1 MTQPTPPSFRH
12 LSCTAALLLP
22 ALALPI
28 GGASAQDFPSK
39 PVRLVVTFTP
49 GGGADTT
56 ARVFGER
63 LSELWKQPVLVD
75 NRAGAGGSIGAEVVY
90 RAPADGYTLLLGT
103 NTHIIN
109 QVVYTKLPF
118 DFTKDFTSIAVV
130 TSGPMVIAV
139 NPAKV
144 SALNVR
150 DFTSMLVKAPGKF
163 SYASCNVASPH
174 HFGMEMYKFAMKI
187 DAMHIPHRG
196 CAPAVADAVAGQV
209 DIVVAT
215 LPPAVPFFATSRLRP
230 IGLLSAQR
238 SPSAPDIPTVRESGI
253 PELKDFSLESY
264 YGFMAPPKT
273 PAAVAGKI
281 EADVLKVAAVPEL
294 RTKLSGAGMDMMIL
308 NAAAMTKLIRS
319 DYEKYLKAGKAANI
333 KPE

>member
-1 MTQPTPPSFRH
+1 MTQPTLPSFRS
-12 LSCTAALLLP
+12 LSRSAALLLP
-22 ALALPI
+22 ALVLPI
-28 GGASAQDFPSK
+28 GGAFAQEFPSK
-39 PVRLVVTFTP
+39 PVRLIVTFTP

-56 ARVFGER
+56 GRVFGER
-63 LSELWKQPVLVD
+63 LSDLWKQPVLID
-75 NRAGAGGSIGAEVVY
+75 NRAGAGGSIGAEIVY
-90 RAPADGYTLLLGT
+90 RAPADGYTLLLAT

-139 NPAKV
+139 NPSKV
-144 SALNVR
+144 SAQNVR
-150 DFTSMLVKAPGKF
+150 DFTSMMVKAPGKF

-215 LPPAVPFFATSRLRP
+215 LPPAVPFFASGRLRP

-273 PAAVAGKI
+273 PPAVAGRI
-281 EADVLKVAAVPEL
+281 EADVLKVAAAPEL
-294 RTKLSGAGMDMMIL
+294 RSKLSGAGMDMMVL

-319 DYEKYLKAGKAANI
+319 DFEKYLKAGKAANI

>member
-1 MTQPTPPSFRH
+1 MIQPTLPSFRH
-12 LSCTAALLLP
+12 LSCAAALLLP

-28 GGASAQDFPSK
+28 GDAFAQDFPTK

-118 DFTKDFTSIAVV
+118 DFTKDFTSIAMV
-130 TSGPMVIAV
+130 TSAPMVIAV

-144 SALNVR
+144 AAQNVR
-150 DFTSMLVKAPGKF
+150 DFTSMLVKAPG
-163 SYASCNVASPH
+163 
-174 HFGMEMYKFAMKI
+174 
-187 DAMHIPHRG
+187 
-196 CAPAVADAVAGQV
+196 
-209 DIVVAT
+209 
-215 LPPAVPFFATSRLRP
+215 
-230 IGLLSAQR
+230 
-238 SPSAPDIPTVRESGI
+238 
-253 PELKDFSLESY
+253 
-264 YGFMAPPKT
+264 
-273 PAAVAGKI
+273 
-281 EADVLKVAAVPEL
+281 
-294 RTKLSGAGMDMMIL
+294 
-308 NAAAMTKLIRS
+308 
-319 DYEKYLKAGKAANI
+319 
-333 KPE
+333 

>member
-1 MTQPTPPSFRH
+1 MLKPSVSPVRH
-12 LSCTAALLLP
+12 LIRAGLLSLP
-22 ALALPI
+22 LAGMPL
-28 GGASAQDFPSK
+28 GGALAQDFPSK
-39 PVRLVVTFTP
+39 PVRLIVTFTP

-63 LSELWKQPVLVD
+63 LSDLWKQPVLID
-75 NRAGAGGSIGAEVVY
+75 NRAGAGGSIGAEIVY

-109 QVVYTKLPF
+109 QVVYPKLPF
-118 DFTKDFTSIAVV
+118 DFTRDFTSIAVV
-130 TSGPMVIAV
+130 TAGPMVIAV
-139 NPAKV
+139 NPTKV
-144 SALNVR
+144 SAQNVR

-215 LPPAVPFFATSRLRP
+215 LPPAVPFFATGRLRP
-230 IGLLSAQR
+230 IGLLGAQR
-238 SPSAPDIPTVRESGI
+238 SPSAPEIPTVRESGI

-264 YGFMAPPKT
+264 YGFMAPPRT

-294 RTKLSGAGMDMMIL
+294 RTKLSGAGMDMMVL
-308 NAAAMTKLIRS
+308 NAAAMAKLIRS
-319 DYEKYLKAGKAANI
+319 DFEKYLKAGKAANI